1 MILFILKIKKKFIK
15 KILQVR
21 FVCISDT
28 HSKLGRMLHEIPAGD
43 VLIHAGDF
51 TSVGS
56 LDDVEKFD
64 QDLKKLSEKF
74 KYIVVIA
81 GNHEL
86 SFDQFGLENNKT

>member
-1 MILFILKIKKKFIK
+1 MFELIQYTYIKI
-15 KILQVR
+15 R

-28 HSKLGRMLHEIPAGD
+28 HSKLGKIKANLPPGD

-56 LDDVEKFD
+56 LDDVKKFD
-64 QDLKKLSEKF
+64 KELKELDY
-74 KYIVVIA
+74 KYKVVIA

-86 SFDQFGLENNKT
+86 SFDKENVRDLSV